1 MIKFSRQRE
10 SIKNNLMDVPTI
22 RLPKQFIPTSGRNI
36 PTSVWEQ
43 YTVISLSW
51 LI

>member
-10 SIKNNLMDVPTI
+10 SIKNNLMGRTD
-22 RLPKQFIPTSGRNI
+22 LPKQFIPTSVRNI